1 MYIMIILFF
10 GDILRLILGVHLMY
24 IFSGISLILLSFKP
38 LREDYGMAVP
48 RTLLVTSIQYYM
60 TFVVVGLSTGY
71 MNYLYS
77 NYGKLVYIA
86 GLFIMIGLIKQM
98 LNAINRMAGKL

>member
-1 MYIMIILFF
+1 
-10 GDILRLILGVHLMY
+10 
-24 IFSGISLILLSFKP
+24 
-38 LREDYGMAVP
+38 
-48 RTLLVTSIQYYM
+48 M

-86 GLFIMIGLIKQM
+86 GLFIMIRLIKQM